1 MEGKVEAKK
10 TTGHRQERV
19 GTVVSAKMQKTVV
32 VAVERLIRHELY
44 RKTLR
49 RTATFMAHDV
59 HGAKQGDRVRIRE
72 TRPLSRAQALGG
84 RRDPRARGSDRL
96 RPPRPHGPSG
106 EEARHDPDAN
116 PPPGGRQLRRPEDL
130 LHPAA
135 RRLHR
140 ALSRGSAT
148 SSPPT

>member
-72 TRPLSRAQALGG
+72 TRPLSRLKRWEVVEIIERAAMPAQA
-84 RRDPRARGSDRL
+84 
-96 RPPRPHGPSG
+96 
-106 EEARHDPDAN
+106 
-116 PPPGGRQLRRPEDL
+116 
-130 LHPAA
+130 PAA
-135 RRLHR
+135 ATGLAERRHAMIQMRTLLQVADNSGARKISCILPHRRLHR
-140 ALSRGSAT
+140 AISLGLVT